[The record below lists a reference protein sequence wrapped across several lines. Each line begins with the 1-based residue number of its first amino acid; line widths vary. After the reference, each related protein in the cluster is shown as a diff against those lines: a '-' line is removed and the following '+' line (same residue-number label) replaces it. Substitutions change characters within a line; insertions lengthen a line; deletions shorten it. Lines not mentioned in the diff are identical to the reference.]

1 VFLKSWAFSP
11 LSPLPSPGK
20 KIKIIIM
27 SEKSEI
33 EMIELE

>member
-11 LSPLPSPGK
+11 LSPPQEK
-20 KIKIIIM
+20 KIKIIMM

-33 EMIELE
+33 EMKELE